1 MNYQEKRR
9 QERFFRQLK
18 AKLSRDETGELETIE
33 EETTIANISS
43 GGAFIQ
49 TTQQLPMASKVN
61 LEFCLAFE
69 DLQKLKFILSLESLR
84 SSAGKKVWVKASAIV
99 IRIEETGVGVIFDTD
114 YQLTPL
120 QPV

>member
-1 MNYQEKRR
+1 MDHQEKRQ

-18 AKLSRDETGELETIE
+18 AKLSRDESGELETID
-33 EETTIANISS
+33 EETIIANISS

-84 SSAGKKVWVKASAIV
+84 SSAGKKVWVKATAIV
-99 IRIEETGVGVIFDTD
+99 IRIEATGVGVIFDTD